1 MKLEIR
7 RVNSIREIYDFVRL
21 PWKIYKNDPHWV
33 PPLVVNQ
40 ISKLDPDRNP
50 FWKTAVRELWMVKD
64 NGIPVGTI
72 AAIIDHKQNDQIRD
86 SIGTFGFFE
95 SINNEN
101 IARLLLNTAEE
112 WLQKRGMTK
121 IRGPYNPS
129 STDETGILIEG
140 FESRPSLLEA
150 HHPRYYHH
158 FFIKNGY
165 KKHSD
170 LVARLLICPEGVSEV
185 QQVLPEKLIRVAA
198 LAEKRTDVLIRKFNP
213 QKWDDEMK
221 LACELYNKGLN
232 NLPQFVPISIDE
244 FNSFAEGFRSIL
256 DSDLALVAEIKGI
269 PVAFAL
275 ALPDISEA
283 LQKANGK
290 LSGLGLVKFWL
301 ASRNLKRASF
311 KILIVNPN
319 YHGRGI
325 EALLIVE
332 VSKALLRKGFR
343 EADLSMTGDENE
355 KSNRFQENLGMKV
368 YRRYRIFEK
377 KLRGQLNDK

>member
-1 MKLEIR
+1 MKIEIR
-7 RVNSIREIYDFVRL
+7 CVNSIGDIDNFVRL
-21 PWKIYKNDPHWV
+21 PWKIYLNDPNWV
-33 PPLVVNQ
+33 PPLVENQ
-40 ISKLDPDRNP
+40 IKKLDPDRNP
-50 FWKTAVRELWMVKD
+50 FWRTAERELWMVD
-64 NGIPVGTI
+64 DHGIPVGTI
-72 AAIIDHKQNDQIRD
+72 AAIIDHKQNDQIKD

-95 SINNEN
+95 SFENEN
-101 IARLLLNTAEE
+101 IARLLLHTAED
-112 WLQKRGMTK
+112 WLRQRGMTK

-150 HHPRYYHH
+150 HHPCYYHH
-158 FFIKNGY
+158 FFNKYGY

-170 LVARLLICPEGVSEV
+170 LVARLLICPEGKSEV
-185 QQVLPEKLIRVAA
+185 DQVLPEKIILVAD
-198 LAEKRTDVLIRKFNP
+198 LARKRTDIRIRKFNP
-213 QKWDDEMK
+213 RKWDDEMK
-221 LACELYNKGLN
+221 LACELYNLGLKD
-232 NLPQFVPISIDE
+232 LPQFVPISIDE
-244 FNSFAEGFRSIL
+244 FNSFAEGFRPIL
-256 DSDLALVAEIKGI
+256 DPDLALVAEVREI

-290 LSGLGLVKFWL
+290 LSGMGLVKFWL
-301 ASRNLKRASF
+301 ASQHLKRASF
-311 KILIVNPN
+311 KILIVNPD

-377 KLRGQLNDK
+377 EL